1 MPWFVRDAS
10 NSSSS
15 ILSTTP
21 SRSAANRLI
30 EAVKVA
36 PLPATMVQALLGKRR
51 FQLQRSAYLLSWMQG
66 RVAAAAFGWGNWWLV
81 NRYLLCASID
91 QRR

>member
-36 PLPATMVQALLGKRR
+36 PLPAMVQALLGKRR
-51 FQLQRSAYLLSWMQG
+51 FQMQRSAYLLSWMQR
-66 RVAAAAFGWGNWWLV
+66 RVAAAAFGWCNWWLV
-81 NRYLLCASID
+81 NRYILCASID